1 MPKYTDEFRQQA
13 VAHMKKVGVTQTC
26 KDLKIA
32 RCTLYQWCHKQEG
45 MPADTDSEEE
55 SVPIEAPAL
64 PETEES
70 AQAPAGEQEED
81 PPTPADTI
89 ATAMSMLV
97 IENMELR
104 ATIRQLRSTISGL
117 TDRIL

>member
-1 MPKYTDEFRQQA
+1 MPKYSSEFRQEA
-13 VAHMKKVGVTQTC
+13 LAHMKKVGAAQTC

-32 RCTLYQWCHKQEG
+32 RCTLYKWCHMQEG
-45 MPADTDSEEE
+45 VPADTEPEEE
-55 SVPIEAPAL
+55 TVPIEAPAL
-64 PETEES
+64 PETDESTPPPSVEPEEEP
-70 AQAPAGEQEED
+70 PA
-81 PPTPADTI
+81 PADTI